1 MKSPKLDE
9 SRRNDN
15 KAAAPIWFG
24 IAIATMTVVVLYPQI
39 FGPHKVYIADIYA
52 HLLVVRDMT
61 PSGPWHL
68 YSVFFALVY
77 VLSFGSKN
85 YDVIAIV
92 ATVVLTASVVA
103 KGLITYFVLLKAA
116 ATRRQAAL
124 LSFALML
131 IAPLPNWWKPDW
143 IYIDKIV
150 PNIWFN
156 STAMLTM
163 PFAILLFYATIKWLE
178 DRTIRSFVWIAIF
191 SILSVLTKPNYILA
205 FLPVLGIFAV
215 INGVVGRRR
224 GWIRDVLL
232 VTALLLVV
240 FGILYIQSIEPISSG
255 PSENP
260 NASNEVVQVMLAPF
274 EVWRLYSP
282 NIPVSLLL
290 SIAFPLGVAVLYF
303 KEIKTDVS
311 VLLAWGVLVVAIAQY
326 ALLAETGERFT
337 HANWI
342 WASNFA
348 MYVVFLVSTVVL
360 LTQPRTMRFYFSM
373 TLLAFHV
380 IIGVCYYAKIALG
393 LGFY

>member
-1 MKSPKLDE
+1 
-9 SRRNDN
+9 
-15 KAAAPIWFG
+15 
-24 IAIATMTVVVLYPQI
+24 
-39 FGPHKVYIADIYA
+39 
-52 HLLVVRDMT
+52 
-61 PSGPWHL
+61 
-68 YSVFFALVY
+68 
-77 VLSFGSKN
+77 
-85 YDVIAIV
+85 
-92 ATVVLTASVVA
+92 
-103 KGLITYFVLLKAA
+103 
-116 ATRRQAAL
+116 
-124 LSFALML
+124 
-131 IAPLPNWWKPDW
+131 
-143 IYIDKIV
+143 
-150 PNIWFN
+150 
-156 STAMLTM
+156 
-163 PFAILLFYATIKWLE
+163 
-178 DRTIRSFVWIAIF
+178 
-191 SILSVLTKPNYILA
+191 
-205 FLPVLGIFAV
+205 
-215 INGVVGRRR
+215 
-224 GWIRDVLL
+224 
-232 VTALLLVV
+232 
-240 FGILYIQSIEPISSG
+240 
-255 PSENP
+255 
-260 NASNEVVQVMLAPF
+260 MLAPF